1 MQDIIKAKPELVHP
15 EIAEKAPDFQI
26 EAGET
31 GPEAKPKP
39 EEISEAQATVSA
51 PVLPVRE
58 VREIRPEADP
68 IARQIEEF
76 LSDDLLELYSQMP
89 PEAQAVFKTRG
100 EEAAGKITEMIRSA
114 KVAAK
119 EILELI
125 VAWLKI
131 IPGVNKFFLEQEAKI
146 KTDKILDFV
155 EEQKKKQVS

>member
-1 MQDIIKAKPELVHP
+1 MQDIIKAKSELGHP
-15 EIAEKAPDFQI
+15 ENLENAPDFQI
-26 EAGET
+26 ETGEI
-31 GPEAKPKP
+31 GPESKPKL

-58 VREIRPEADP
+58 VREVRPEADP
-68 IARQIEEF
+68 VMKQIEEF

-89 PEAQAVFKTRG
+89 PEAQAIFKTKG
-100 EEAAGKITEMIRSA
+100 EETAGKITEMIRSA

-146 KTDKILDFV
+146 KTDKILAFA
-155 EEQKKKQVS
+155 EEQKAKKVL